1 MSVQFIG
8 KDGVPQFAVLPFAE
22 YESLVS
28 IAEDK
33 LDAAA
38 VIAFRESE
46 EETFPEEVLDALL
59 NGDSP
64 IKVYRTY
71 RKMTQDSLAK
81 AIGKSLAYIA
91 KLEAGER
98 KGTVDVLSDIA
109 DTLGISLEQLI

>member
-1 MSVQFIG
+1 MSAQFIE

-22 YESLVS
+22 YQSLIN

-33 LDAAA
+33 VDAAD

-59 NGDSP
+59 AGDNP

-71 RKMTQDSLAK
+71 RKITQAKLATS
-81 AIGKSLAYIA
+81 IGKSLPYIA

-109 DTLGISLEQLI
+109 DTLGINLDQLI